1 MKSRY
6 TTEFHELEKIGSGEF
21 GSVFKCV
28 KRLDGCVYAI
38 KRSKKPL
45 AGSVDEYVL
54 KFLSFT
60 LIPYGVANVKIL
72 HNQVVK
78 LILSLL
84 RSHNNLIRSFS
95 FCAINSY

>member
-54 KFLSFT
+54 KLLSF
-60 LIPYGVANVKIL
+60 IPYGIANIKVL
-72 HNQVVK
+72 RNQALK